1 MEDMVMTTKKSTKF
15 GDAKINQ
22 YGYYQIS
29 SSKEG
34 NNGKLLHRLIVEDYY
49 NISLLP
55 WADIHHLDN
64 NSLNNDIEN
73 LTIISKSA
81 HLSLHKKGEK
91 HQFYGK
97 KLPKEVKEKI
107 RKSCTIPYARIIKRN
122 IHCSGKQNY
131 AIRKDGKYIKAS
143 IYPNKLL
150 NWFTKEYPN
159 EMLHLN
165 RIF

>member
-1 MEDMVMTTKKSTKF
+1 MTVKKSTKF
-15 GDAKINQ
+15 GTAKINQ

-29 SSKEG
+29 SYKEG

-49 NISLLP
+49 SISLLP

-64 NSLNNDIEN
+64 NRLNNDIEN
-73 LTIISKSA
+73 LVILSKSA
-81 HLSLHKKGEK
+81 HLSLHNKGK
-91 HQFYGK
+91 NHSLYGK
-97 KLPKEVKEKI
+97 KVSEEVKEKI

-122 IHCSGKQNY
+122 IHRSGKQNY
-131 AIRKDGKYIKAS
+131 AIRKDGKYIKSS
-143 IYPNKLL
+143 IYPNRLL
-150 NWFTKEYPN
+150 KWFTKEYPN